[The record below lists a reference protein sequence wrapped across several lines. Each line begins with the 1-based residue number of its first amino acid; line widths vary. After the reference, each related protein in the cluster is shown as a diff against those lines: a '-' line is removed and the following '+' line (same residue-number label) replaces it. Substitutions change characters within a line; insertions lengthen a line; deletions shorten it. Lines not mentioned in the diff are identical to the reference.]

1 MIDAKQGSN
10 SNAPSRTN
18 LHKPEKERI
27 KKGKKRIPQILM
39 GALSS
44 RRLGW
49 DKKIWRAL
57 TQSCRISPSD
67 SWTCFPPFPSSSLL
81 IISSNTPLSII
92 PSIVIIFQNSF
103 PSPKFFKIYIYIP
116 SPSSSSLFPP
126 QINQPIKDSQRKKK
140 KTPSIQE
147 WKRSSGIWA
156 VVFYKGWIEL
166 DSIGLDWDGIL
177 DQGWWWWWWRL
188 IFWKQ

>member
-1 MIDAKQGSN
+1 MIDTKQRSN
-10 SNAPSRTN
+10 SNASSHTN
-18 LHKPEKERI
+18 LHKAEKERI

-67 SWTCFPPFPSSSLL
+67 SWTCFPPLPSSSLL

-103 PSPKFFKIYIYIP
+103 PSPKFFFLKNIYISLLLLP
-116 SPSSSSLFPP
+116 PPPPSSPHKST
-126 QINQPIKDSQRKKK
+126 NQSRIPRGKKR
-140 KTPSIQE
+140 P
-147 WKRSSGIWA
+147 RL
-156 VVFYKGWIEL
+156 YKNEK
-166 DSIGLDWDGIL
+166 GLQVYAL
-177 DQGWWWWWWRL
+177 
-188 IFWKQ
+188 